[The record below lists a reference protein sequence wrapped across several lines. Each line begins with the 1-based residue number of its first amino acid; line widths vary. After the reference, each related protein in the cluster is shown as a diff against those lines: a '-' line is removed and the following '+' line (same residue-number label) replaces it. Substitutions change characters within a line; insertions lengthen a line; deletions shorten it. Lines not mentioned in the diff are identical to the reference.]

1 MAFSE
6 RFRWL
11 TLLAGVILVL
21 LPVSVINAQSH
32 VLGVPADSLFHE
44 YSTKYFLDRSIDFTK
59 DMHMR
64 ETYLAGLTQMVVKE
78 IKLRRKEGSLKPSD
92 ITNHTWTN
100 LPPFTPFNTTTFS
113 DRRINEAYPA
123 WEKSQ
128 LEEHFRSLIQIDEI
142 RNQLIESASVE
153 QKFRM
158 FKEEYKLGLEA
169 YAQQKWQLSV
179 LWFDS
184 ILDAYGYKTIDDIL
198 FYRSEA
204 LQSLGLLYH
213 AFSGYYRIIEGFQES
228 LYWDDAIIRAFA
240 ILDDLNLYREMANL
254 YETSE
259 SGIAQLETSLQDSIN
274 HRMSRISFVLSEYDK
289 TITYTTSISPNSDVR
304 VLGDILLASARAL
317 NGDEEIAIRILQE
330 TISKNNIHK
339 HIIDDAKVRLASI
352 YSDLGEFAEAID
364 LLSAVDNSSP
374 CYPMSLLEKAWAY
387 FLLKDYL
394 KTVETTQE
402 LLTYFPSDK
411 VAYEAACLDA
421 YSQQTPVAPDK
432 GKDVFQSVMDDAV
445 LSWELES
452 ALQERKQILMTFQA
466 IKSLEDAVFIS
477 GRRDLFERYLETR
490 SNMTILMQRLR
501 VLEMW
506 EANQH
511 LQPVFAEQTAI
522 AHIVR
527 DLGEL
532 SEPVERTSI
541 SSTLHNFLNIQDK
554 ATVLHSRLDVLRQMI
569 ALRNPPFLQE
579 HDAQFAK
586 SFSAW
591 AIQNADEEME
601 KLEANL
607 ASTKEMEK
615 QSLSMK
621 DYNARFQLEQDRI
634 KLAEA
639 FAEMDFQRSQ
649 FDDINP
655 EIPET
660 NLSRWAE
667 FSFRRSYMSGGLFAR
682 YGQRQSRLDD
692 VNSYLNSINQL
703 LIDLESGISEPEPA
717 ETGVDNQNE

>member
-1 MAFSE
+1 MAFNE

-21 LPVSVINAQSH
+21 LPVSVNNAQPH
-32 VLGVPADSLFHE
+32 VFGVPADSLFHE
-44 YSTKYFLDRSIDFTK
+44 YSTKYFLDRRIDFAK
-59 DMHMR
+59 NMHGR
-64 ETYLAGLTQMVVKE
+64 ETYLAGITQTVVKE
-78 IKLRRKEGSLKPSD
+78 IKLRRKEGSLNPSD

-113 DRRINEAYPA
+113 DRSINIAYPA

-128 LEEHFRSLIQIDEI
+128 LEEHFRSMIQIDEI

-158 FKEEYKLGLEA
+158 FQEEYKLGLEA

-184 ILDAYGYKTIDDIL
+184 ILDAYGYKTVDDIL

-204 LQSLGLLYH
+204 LHSLGLLYH

-228 LYWDDAIIRAFA
+228 HYWDDAIIRAFA
-240 ILDDLNLYREMANL
+240 ILDGLNLYPEMVDL
-254 YETSE
+254 YETLE
-259 SGIAQLETSLQDSIN
+259 SGIAQLETSLQDSIKY
-274 HRMSRISFVLSEYDK
+274 RMAQMAFIHGEYDQ
-289 TITYTTSISPNSDVR
+289 TIIYITSISPNADHR
-304 VLGDILLASARAL
+304 VPGDILLASARAL
-317 NGDEEIAIRILQE
+317 NGDLETAIRILQE
-330 TISKNNIHK
+330 TISKNNIHE
-339 HIIDDAKVRLASI
+339 HIIDDAKVRLANI
-352 YSDLGEFAEAID
+352 YSDLGEYIEAID
-364 LLSAVDNSSP
+364 LLSDVDNNSP
-374 CYPMSLLEKAWAY
+374 CYPTSLLEKAWAY
-387 FLLKDYL
+387 FLLKDYH

-421 YSQQTPVAPDK
+421 YSQQTPVAPVK

-445 LSWELES
+445 LSWELEN
-452 ALQERKQILMTFQA
+452 ALQERKQILMAFQA
-466 IKSLEDAVFIS
+466 VKSLEDAVFIS
-477 GRRDLFERYLETR
+477 GRRDLFERYLENR
-490 SNMTILMQRLR
+490 SNMIVLMQRLN
-501 VLEMW
+501 VMEMW
-506 EANQH
+506 EANQS

-532 SEPVERTSI
+532 SEPVER
-541 SSTLHNFLNIQDK
+541 SSASSLLHNFLNIQDD
-554 ATVLHSRLDVLRQMI
+554 ATVLHSRLDLLRQMI

-586 SFSAW
+586 SISTW
-591 AIQNADEEME
+591 AIQKADEEME
-601 KLEANL
+601 KLETNL
-607 ASTKEMEK
+607 ASTKELEK
-615 QSLSMK
+615 QFLSVK

-639 FAEMDFQRSQ
+639 FAEMDAQRSE

-660 NLSRWAE
+660 HLSWWAE

-703 LIDLESGISEPEPA
+703 LIDLESGTSEPEPA
-717 ETGVDNQNE
+717 ETGIDSPNE